1 MSTLTFKTY
10 QGQQDW
16 SAIAKLLE
24 ACQTFNPVIQDECLT
39 ELQLSLSSPTVNPN
53 DDICLWEDA
62 ERKLL
67 AIAVIEPQT
76 SVQRIDG
83 YLKWYIHPSV
93 SDQNLEQD
101 ILRWSEK
108 RIREIGRQNN
118 RSVQLKT
125 YTLDYQ
131 TQRNILLK
139 NYGFTVER
147 HFLTM
152 EKSLQTPVEIPS
164 FQSGYQLS
172 CIQEQAEILAWVELF
187 NESFIDH
194 WDHHELTLEQVQ
206 SWHSQPHYQPKL
218 DLVAVAPDG
227 TFAAFCSCQLK
238 SPQIGWIEWLG
249 TRRGF
254 RKLGLGRAILLAG
267 LYELQ
272 KSGATLV
279 RLSVDA
285 QSLTGATKL
294 YQSIDFQAV
303 DTWYSWVKPLPH
315 RIISPLFPH
324 LATA

>member
-1 MSTLTFKTY
+1 MNTLTFKTY
-10 QGQQDW
+10 QGQEDW
-16 SAIAKLLE
+16 SAIATLLE
-24 ACQTFNPVIQDECLT
+24 ACQSADSVIKDECLT
-39 ELQLSLSSPTVNPN
+39 ELQLSLSSPNVNPK
-53 DDICLWEDA
+53 DDICLWENN
-62 ERKLL
+62 EGQLL
-67 AIAVIEPQT
+67 AIALIEPQT
-76 SVQRIDG
+76 CDHQIDG
-83 YLKWYIHPSV
+83 YLRWYIHPSV
-93 SDQNLEQD
+93 FHQNLEQD

-108 RIREIGRQNN
+108 RIREMGRQNN

-125 YTLDYQ
+125 YTLDHQ
-131 TQRNILLK
+131 TQRNLLLK
-139 NYGFTVER
+139 NYGFTVDR

-152 EKSLQTPVEIPS
+152 EKSLQTLVEVPS
-164 FQSGYQLS
+164 LPSGYQLS
-172 CIQEQAEILAWVELF
+172 YIRDQKDIPAWVELF

-194 WDHHELTLEQVQ
+194 WDHHELTVEQVQ
-206 SWHSQPHYQPKL
+206 SWHSQPNYQPEL

-267 LYELQ
+267 LYQLQ

-303 DTWYSWVKPLPH
+303 DTWYSWAKPLPH